1 MEARISR
8 IYDALESGAGF
19 DPDDLA
25 PRISQL
31 RKSQLELREKAE
43 GLPVLPAPAD
53 TPAARE
59 RLGNFLMGMLAGSS
73 IETRIR
79 MLKGMGVRVF
89 VWKDR
94 IEIKADPSRVLASSG
109 EDNEGLAEPSEWR
122 AKVPRRATR
131 HRQKAPVDSSWQGR
145 PQEKKPPSI

>member
-109 EDNEGLAEPSEWR
+109 EGSEGFAESSEWR
-122 AKVPRRATR
+122 AKVPRRTNTPRTEYTGRFVLARPATG
-131 HRQKAPVDSSWQGR
+131 QKTP
-145 PQEKKPPSI
+145 